1 MCFRE
6 NDSLITSFTGFW
18 WQPRTP
24 GCDNIYTL
32 LYEEVDE
39 SAVEIVRIL
48 GFPSTTPDL
57 RPDVEEFRYPRAD
70 MPNATSTL
78 RLLRFTLSASQEIID
93 VVHYDLIT
101 SLTTVF
107 PWVEYLVRVGWTE
120 DGKHVWAQVW
130 NNVLDNV
137 SHQLL

>member
-1 MCFRE
+1 M
-6 NDSLITSFTGFW
+6 
-18 WQPRTP
+18 
-24 GCDNIYTL
+24 YTL

-48 GFPSTTPDL
+48 GFPSTTPDT

-93 VVHYDLIT
+93 VVHYDLMA

-107 PWVEYLVRVGWTE
+107 PWVEYLVRVGWTD
-120 DGKHVWAQVW
+120 DGKHVWAQVSHE
-130 NNVLDNV
+130 DNYNPRSMFNKINYLGV
-137 SHQLL
+137 G